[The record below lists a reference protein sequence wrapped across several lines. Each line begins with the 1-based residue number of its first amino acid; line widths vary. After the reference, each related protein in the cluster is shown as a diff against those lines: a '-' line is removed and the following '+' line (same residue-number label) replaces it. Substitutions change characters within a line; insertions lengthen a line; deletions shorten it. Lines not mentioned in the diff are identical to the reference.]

1 MIFGRFKR
9 KLVFA
14 GVIGALAV
22 SCGFSSVSGDVHKA
36 GNISAQEQPAAES
49 EPDGGQEDPET
60 ESVLKWLTDK
70 ASSGEIDLKDED
82 SIRRAIDE
90 AEEEFGTSYDEKER
104 ERIVAALQKL
114 DAIGTGA
121 DEMLEQAKKLY
132 QKYGED
138 VVQEANDAINDAVET
153 AVKSATDNFFESMK
167 KAVSD
172 FFKDLFSK
180 ES

>member
-1 MIFGRFKR
+1 M
-9 KLVFA
+9 
-14 GVIGALAV
+14 
-22 SCGFSSVSGDVHKA
+22 
-36 GNISAQEQPAAES
+36 
-49 EPDGGQEDPET
+49 
-60 ESVLKWLTDK
+60 
-70 ASSGEIDLKDED
+70 
-82 SIRRAIDE
+82 
-90 AEEEFGTSYDEKER
+90 EFGTSYDEKER
-104 ERIVAALQKL
+104 ERIIAALQKL

-132 QKYGED
+132 QKYGEE

-180 ES
+180 GS

>member
-14 GVIGALAV
+14 GVIGVLAV
-22 SCGFSSVSGDVHKA
+22 SCGFSSVSGDTQKD
-36 GNISAQEQPAAES
+36 GNISAQEQPEAES
-49 EPDGGQEDPET
+49 EPNAGQEDSET

-70 ASSGEIDLKDED
+70 ASSGEVDLKDED

-114 DAIGTGA
+114 DTIGTGA

-132 QKYGED
+132 QKYGEE
-138 VVQEANDAINDAVET
+138 VVQEANNAINDAVET

-180 ES
+180 GS